1 VYGKVTV
8 MRSTAGR
15 VILGLCGLIVAAAG
29 FFLVTRV
36 GGGRGAAVQDA
47 VADAGRFR
55 SGWALGLDRAG
66 FSGLPMV
73 TVLADGADAGWPA
86 LRACLE
92 DAAVSAELG
101 SYTPVLVDAA
111 GLDPES
117 ELAEHWRR
125 GHGAVVRALS
135 GQFLGSLPQGFT
147 CEDLVA
153 LLETAKWKLAS
164 EPQKS
169 PIYVRLLESPEA
181 IDWFVAN
188 GRRAEAEKFAAFL
201 REFEGA
207 ESPAVQ
213 AVESR
218 LGR

>member
-1 VYGKVTV
+1 VLV
-8 MRSTAGR
+8 
-15 VILGLCGLIVAAAG
+15 VARIG
-29 FFLVTRV
+29 S
-36 GGGRGAAVQDA
+36 GGGAQAVL
-47 VADAGRFR
+47 ADAGRFR
-55 SGWALGLDRAG
+55 AGWTLGLDRAG
-66 FSGLPMV
+66 FSGLPMAI
-73 TVLADGADAGWPA
+73 VLADGADAVWPA
-86 LRACLE
+86 QRACLE
-92 DAAVSAELG
+92 DAAVAAELG

-125 GHGAVVRALS
+125 NNGAVVRALS
-135 GQFLGSLPQGFT
+135 GQFLGSLPQGFG
-147 CEDLVA
+147 CEDLVE
-153 LLETAKWKLAS
+153 LLESAKTKLAS
-164 EPQKS
+164 APQKS

-188 GRRAEAEKFAAFL
+188 GRRAEAEKYASFL

-213 AVESR
+213 AVDAR

>member
-1 VYGKVTV
+1 VVFGVC
-8 MRSTAGR
+8 SLA
-15 VILGLCGLIVAAAG
+15 AAAG
-29 FFLVTRV
+29 VVLVVARIGS
-36 GGGRGAAVQDA
+36 GGGVQAAVG
-47 VADAGRFR
+47 DAGRFR
-55 SGWALGLDRAG
+55 AGWTLGLDRAG
-66 FSGLPMV
+66 FSGLPMAIV
-73 TVLADGADAGWPA
+73 FADSADAGWPA

-111 GLDPES
+111 GLERES
-117 ELAEHWRR
+117 ELADHWRS
-125 GHGAVVRALS
+125 GDAVVVRALS
-135 GQFLGSLPQGFT
+135 GQFLGSLPLGFA
-147 CEDLVA
+147 CEDFVG
-153 LLETAKWKLAS
+153 LLQTAVTKLAS
-164 EPQKS
+164 APQKS

-213 AVESR
+213 AVEAR

>member
-1 VYGKVTV
+1 MRSRTGKVLVGASVLTI
-8 MRSTAGR
+8 AGGA
-15 VILGLCGLIVAAAG
+15 VALI
-29 FFLVTRV
+29 V
-36 GGGRGAAVQDA
+36 GGGGGGGAQAA
-47 VADAGRFR
+47 LSDAGRFR
-55 SGWALGLDRAG
+55 AGWALGLDRGG
-66 FSGLPMV
+66 FSGLPMAV
-73 TVLADGADAGWPA
+73 VLADGADAGWPA
-86 LRACLE
+86 LRACIE

-117 ELAEHWRR
+117 ELADHWRR
-125 GHGAVVRALS
+125 GDAVVVRALS
-135 GQFLGSLPQGFT
+135 GQFLGSLPQGFA

-153 LLETAKWKLAS
+153 LLETAKWKVAS
-164 EPQKS
+164 APQKS

-188 GRRAEAEKFAAFL
+188 GRRAEAEKYASFL

-213 AVESR
+213 AVEAR

>member
-1 VYGKVTV
+1 MHRECLSG
-8 MRSTAGR
+8 G
-15 VILGLCGLIVAAAG
+15 GGGGAAG
-29 FFLVTRV
+29 
-36 GGGRGAAVQDA
+36 GGGGGGAQAA
-47 VADAGRFR
+47 LSDAGRFR
-55 SGWALGLDRAG
+55 AGWTLGLDRAG

-73 TVLADGADAGWPA
+73 TVLADSADARLPA
-86 LRACLE
+86 LRTCLQ
-92 DAAVSAELG
+92 DAAVAAELG
-101 SYTPVLVDAA
+101 AYTPVLVDAA

-117 ELAEHWRR
+117 ELADHWRR
-125 GHGAVVRALS
+125 GDGAVVRALS
-135 GQFLGSLPQGFT
+135 GQFLGGLPQGFA

-153 LLETAKWKLAS
+153 LLQTAVTKLAS
-164 EPQKS
+164 APQKS

-188 GRRAEAEKFAAFL
+188 GQRAEAEKFAAFL

>member
-1 VYGKVTV
+1 
-8 MRSTAGR
+8 
-15 VILGLCGLIVAAAG
+15 VAFFAAI
-29 FFLVTRV
+29 
-36 GGGRGAAVQDA
+36 GGSPAAQEA

-55 SGWALGLDRAG
+55 AGWTLGLDRSG
-66 FSGLPMV
+66 FSGLPMAI
-73 TVLADGADAGWPA
+73 VLADGADAGWPA

-92 DAAVSAELG
+92 DAAVSAGLS

-111 GLDPES
+111 SLDAES
-117 ELAEHWRR
+117 ELAGHWRR
-125 GHGAVVRALS
+125 GDAVVVRALS
-135 GQFLGSLPQGFT
+135 GQFLGSLPQGFA

-153 LLETAKWKLAS
+153 LLQTAVTKLAS
-164 EPQKS
+164 APQKG

-213 AVESR
+213 AVEAR